1 MGYAVPNYVKQNI
14 KSKPNMPPGH
24 WFTMFYPGYTGDF
37 KVEKEGKAKSLS
49 QIKNSTGAVISKP
62 LVERQEKLANKL
74 EAFMCPV
81 KLTAPL
87 AVGLGNE
94 HPVENGF
101 AFLNP
106 YGVPYMAGS
115 GIKGVMRKA
124 AELIALFPSNYEVL
138 DFGDTN
144 LKAAD
149 INMVDVWLLF
159 GFEGDGASYWSCSK
173 SSHSDFVKAM
183 KEQEKIRDSKRFK
196 FFSEK
201 AFEKKDKEKLTEV
214 LFDGKKD
221 DIDKVTLQGAL
232 RFWDGI
238 PESGRVEVEIMTP
251 HYGHYLNADN
261 EKPKAPHEQGQP
273 NPIPFL
279 VVPSGANMNLIV
291 EVDEKRLPENYDW
304 RVKLKAIVDFASKLL
319 GFGAKTAMGYGAFVV
334 NETKYAELADAMK
347 ERKKQQLEEERLAS
361 MSPEDRAKAE
371 IENELNTLAEDFKK
385 LVYKEKSFNPGSSG
399 LRKFLPDI
407 YDVCEK
413 LKNEEGKQLLEDIR
427 AFVKDN
433 RKMFREVRDKI
444 AEIYSD

>member
-24 WFTMFYPGYTGDF
+24 WFSMFYLGYTDSFEVGKDG
-37 KVEKEGKAKSLS
+37 KVASLLQIVEKSDRA
-49 QIKNSTGAVISKP
+49 ICKP

-81 KLTAPL
+81 KLAAPL

-124 AELIALFPSNYEVL
+124 AELLVLFPDNYEAL

-149 INMVDVWLLF
+149 INIVDVWLLF

-183 KEQEKIRDSKRFK
+183 KEQEKIKDSKRFE

-201 AFEKKDKEKLTEV
+201 AFEKKDRKKLTEV
-214 LFDGKKD
+214 LFDGEKI

-238 PESGRVEVEIMTP
+238 PETGRVEVEIMTP
-251 HYGHYLNADN
+251 HHGHYLNA
-261 EKPKAPHEQGQP
+261 EMPKAPHEQGQP

-304 RVKLKAIVDFASKLL
+304 RVKLKTIVDFASKLL

-334 NETKYAELADAMK
+334 NETKYAELANAAK
-347 ERKKQQLEEERLAS
+347 ERKEQQLEEERLAS

-371 IENELNTLAEDFKK
+371 VENKLNALVEGFKN
-385 LVYKEKSFNPGSSG
+385 LVDKEKSFNPGASK
-399 LRKFLPDI
+399 LRELLPDV

-413 LKNEEGKQLLEDIR
+413 LKNEEGKQLLEDIKS
-427 AFVKDN
+427 FVKAN
-433 RKMFREVRDKI
+433 KKLFREVRDKA
-444 AEIYSD
+444 AEIYSE